1 MRGMRA
7 TTTVNQIKIRGP
19 LSRIVVIVRSVMG
32 EAVSASRAETAAA
45 AAADASEDVQERA
58 NGWARKQHCRQNN

>member
-19 LSRIVVIVRSVMG
+19 LSRIAVIVRSVMG
-32 EAVSASRAETAAA
+32 ETVSASRAET

-58 NGWARKQHCRQNN
+58 NGGARKQHCRQNN

>member
-19 LSRIVVIVRSVMG
+19 LSRIAVIVRSVMG
-32 EAVSASRAETAAA
+32 ETVSASRAET
-45 AAADASEDVQERA
+45 AADASEDVQERA
-58 NGWARKQHCRQNN
+58 NAGARKQHCRQNN